1 MIQQNSRFNEITRT
15 EFKEGNID
23 RERMK
28 ELLKELE
35 IEGENIKG
43 FINRLI
49 ENGVISESKFM
60 KIVGNV
66 NSSKYKLMVMA
77 QNLLKYMKKQ

>member
-1 MIQQNSRFNEITRT
+1 
-15 EFKEGNID
+15 
-23 RERMK
+23 MK

-77 QNLLKYMKKQ
+77 